1 MQEKHIPLRKCI
13 GCGEM
18 IGKKG
23 AVRVVR
29 SKDGEISVDLTGKKA
44 GRGAYLCREPACL
57 ELARKGRR
65 LERGLKCA
73 IPDEIYETL
82 VKELTPDK

>member
-23 AVRVVR
+23 AVRIVR

-44 GRGAYLCREPACL
+44 GRGAYLCRSVSCM
-57 ELARKGRR
+57 ELARNGRK

-82 VKELTPDK
+82 EKELTSDK

>member
-82 VKELTPDK
+82 VKELTSDK